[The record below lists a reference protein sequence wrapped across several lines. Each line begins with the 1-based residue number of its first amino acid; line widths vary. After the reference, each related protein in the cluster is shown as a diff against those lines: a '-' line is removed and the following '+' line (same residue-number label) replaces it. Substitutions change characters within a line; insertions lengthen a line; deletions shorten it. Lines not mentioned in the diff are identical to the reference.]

1 MKAFFEA
8 IGGLFTNYLF
18 YPLDVLRETELTN
31 WWLANTVSW
40 VFVLICCIAFVYWMN
55 QLKIFNNSGE
65 EENDVSAHSYL

>member
-8 IGGLFTNYLF
+8 IGDLFTNYLF